1 MVLCNVQVTGYNS
14 GKAEEGIPCRW
25 RISAFFYKQLCS
37 QKPEKKCCREW
48 VSGGPQGHSTVEDF
62 RGECTGLSIHHAP
75 GCNLTGMEGYRV
87 KSAEGTSTWGEA
99 RGNQVRASRA
109 SSRRG
114 VAQMDLIPPTRG
126 TLPARVLIRDS
137 KPWPLVGGWSYSTP
151 AWSGP
156 KFQAP
161 RMKASLPCK
170 AHYLYNLGPAS
181 FSCAGWE
188 PPEF

>member
-1 MVLCNVQVTGYNS
+1 MVLCNVQVTGYN
-14 GKAEEGIPCRW
+14 GGTVEEGIPCRW

-37 QKPEKKCCREW
+37 QKPEEKCCREW
-48 VSGGPQGHSTVEDF
+48 VSGGPQGHSTVEDL
-62 RGECTGLSIHHAP
+62 RGGCRGLGICHAP
-75 GCNLTGMEGYRV
+75 GCNLIGMEVYGV

-99 RGNQVRASRA
+99 RGNQARASRA

-114 VAQMDLIPPTRG
+114 VAQTDLIPPTRG
-126 TLPARVLIRDS
+126 ILPTSVLIRDT
-137 KPWPLVGGWSYSTP
+137 KPSPLFGGWSHSTP

-161 RMKASLPCK
+161 RTKASLPCK
-170 AHYLYNLGPAS
+170 PRYLYNLGPVS
-181 FSCAGWE
+181 LSCAGWE